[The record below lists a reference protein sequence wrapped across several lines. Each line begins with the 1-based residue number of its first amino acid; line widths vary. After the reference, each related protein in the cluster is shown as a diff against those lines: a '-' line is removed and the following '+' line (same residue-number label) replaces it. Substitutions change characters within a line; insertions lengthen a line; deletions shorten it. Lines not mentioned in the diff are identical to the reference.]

1 MRTSH
6 KYLRNWMLLG
16 GFPGGASG
24 KEPACQCRRCRFNP
38 WVGNIL
44 WRRKWQPTSVFL
56 PWKSHG
62 RGAWQATVHGVT
74 KSRTRLKRLNTM
86 LLGMVMLETAM
97 GATHPIL
104 TKHFTRSISFQ
115 PLAPLLGR
123 ESSGLLLQL
132 RTQSLREMNR
142 FDSHSW

>member
-1 MRTSH
+1 
-6 KYLRNWMLLG
+6 MLLG
-16 GFPGGASG
+16 ASQVALVVKNLPANVEDAGSIPGLGTSSG
-24 KEPACQCRRCRFNP
+24 EGNGNP
-38 WVGNIL
+38 L
-44 WRRKWQPTSVFL
+44 QYSCPE
-56 PWKSHG
+56 KSHG

-97 GATHPIL
+97 GATHPSL

-115 PLAPLLGR
+115 PLAPLSGR

-142 FDSHSW
+142 FDSHS